1 MVNGY
6 NRIDYIKHDFNVLA
20 VSLQTVLGNWLG
32 PVWRCP
38 ASPRLLLAWL
48 EAING
53 QTALFSRAKQ
63 AVLTL
68 PSMVSS

>member
-1 MVNGY
+1 MMNGY
-6 NRIDYIKHDFNVLA
+6 NGIDYIKHDFNVLA

-32 PVWRCP
+32 PVWRCL
-38 ASPRLLLAWL
+38 ASLRMLLAWL

-53 QTALFSRAKQ
+53 QTALFNTEKQ
-63 AVLTL
+63 AALTL